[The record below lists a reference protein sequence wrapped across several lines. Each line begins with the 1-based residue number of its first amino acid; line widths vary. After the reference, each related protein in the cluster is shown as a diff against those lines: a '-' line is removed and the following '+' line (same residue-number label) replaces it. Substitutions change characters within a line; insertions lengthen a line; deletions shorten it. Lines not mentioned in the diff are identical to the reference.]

1 MTNIQE
7 AVCEFIKRSHRINNP
22 SGSFD
27 KQGRWYPDKS
37 ERHSCCDAIRSPSTS
52 YPYSLM
58 SHCRTKKHIAELYK
72 VDIKELGKAIKKSQ
86 VPLFNGQF
94 RGLFPIIHSAVFVDD
109 VAVFVAE
116 TKNKAVIFHY
126 LNTSRGSLKESKEIP
141 LHLEELNEDPQYL
154 TFDNEILKQW
164 KVSWLTGLLYV
175 SIPRHEEKRLV
186 EVWYRYIEKEDL
198 LETLL
203 DLN

>member
-1 MTNIQE
+1 MTDIQK
-7 AVCEFIKRSHRINNP
+7 AVCEFIKRSHRIKHP

-27 KQGRWYPDKS
+27 KQGRWYPDES
-37 ERHSCCDAIRSPSTS
+37 EKRSCCSAIRSPSTS

-58 SHCRTKKHIAELYK
+58 SHCRTKKHIAELYT
-72 VDIKELGKAIKKSQ
+72 VDMKELGKAIKNSQ

-94 RGLFPIIHSAVFVDD
+94 RGLFPIVHSGVFVSD
-109 VAVFVAE
+109 VEVYAAE
-116 TKNKAVIFHY
+116 TKDKAVIFYY
-126 LNTSRGSLKESKEIP
+126 LNKSKSSSRGLFGIP
-141 LHLEELNEDPQYL
+141 LNLEEFNKDPQYI

-164 KVSWLTGLLYV
+164 KVSWLEGLLYI
-175 SIPRHEEKRLV
+175 SIPHSKEKCLV